1 MKFLL
6 KPLRMALFA
15 LFALCAAPAAYA
27 QVNINLTPP
36 SWGPTVSAGQQYYYI
51 PETNGFYDVP
61 ARQYVVRRDGRWV
74 RTGSLSGYNT
84 ANFHP
89 VIVDYV
95 GAEPWSRYDEY
106 STRYPRRSNPSNGGL
121 PPGQAKKLYRRGNG
135 NGNGQY
141 DDRRYERRDDD
152 RDGRNDDRRY
162 ERRDDDHDGR
172 NDDRGRYERRDDDD
186 DSKGNG
192 NGKYKDKGKG
202 KKDKD

>member
-1 MKFLL
+1 MNYLL
-6 KPLRMALFA
+6 KSLRVALLSVFA
-15 LFALCAAPAAYA
+15 LAAAPAAHA
-27 QVNINLTPP
+27 QVSVNIGPP
-36 SWGPTVSAGQQYYYI
+36 SWGPAVPAGSQYYYI

-74 RTGSLSGYNT
+74 RTNSLSGYNT

-106 STRYPRRSNPSNGGL
+106 RNRYPRGGNPSNGGL
-121 PPGQAKKLYRRGNG
+121 PPGQAKKLYRRGYGNS

-141 DDRRYERRDDD
+141 D
-152 RDGRNDDRRY
+152 GRRY

-172 NDDRGRYERRDDDD
+172 DDDRRRYERRDDDD
-186 DSKGNG
+186 NDHGNG

>member
-1 MKFLL
+1 MNYLL
-6 KPLRMALFA
+6 KSLRVALLSVFA
-15 LFALCAAPAAYA
+15 LAAAPAAQA
-27 QVNINLTPP
+27 QISVNIGPP
-36 SWGPTVSAGQQYYYI
+36 SWGPAVPAGSQYYYI

-74 RTGSLSGYNT
+74 RTNSLSGYNT
-84 ANFHP
+84 ASFHP
-89 VIVDYV
+89 VIMDYV

-106 STRYPRRSNPSNGGL
+106 RNRYPRGGNPSNGGL
-121 PPGQAKKLYRRGNG
+121 PPGQAKKLYRRGYGNGNG

-141 DDRRYERRDDD
+141 D
-152 RDGRNDDRRY
+152 GRRY

-172 NDDRGRYERRDDDD
+172 DDDRRRYERRDDDD
-186 DSKGNG
+186 NDHGNG

>member
-1 MKFLL
+1 MNYLL
-6 KPLRMALFA
+6 KSLRVALLSVFA
-15 LFALCAAPAAYA
+15 LAAAPAAHA
-27 QVNINLTPP
+27 QVSVNIGPP
-36 SWGPTVSAGQQYYYI
+36 SWGPAVPAGSQYYYI

-74 RTGSLSGYNT
+74 RTNSLSGYNT

-106 STRYPRRSNPSNGGL
+106 RNRYPRGGNPSNGGL
-121 PPGQAKKLYRRGNG
+121 PPGQAKKLYRRGYGNG

-141 DDRRYERRDDD
+141 D
-152 RDGRNDDRRY
+152 GRRY

-172 NDDRGRYERRDDDD
+172 DDDRRRYERRDDDD
-186 DSKGNG
+186 NDHGNGNG